1 MVSSDK
7 AANLLLALLRINSPL
22 TIIMKSLME
31 GAALSVNEWR
41 VVYTIARS
49 HPAFGASD
57 IGRRLRLPRQTIQR
71 IADDLEQRGL
81 LEFKP
86 NPDHKKAS
94 ILALSEAGRSA
105 YAAGNRRQYDIA
117 EWLSQDLSEA
127 EVATTLGVLEKL
139 ELRLGKADLEM
150 LCEGKFPPPG
160 R

>member
-7 AANLLLALLRINSPL
+7 AAALLLALLRVNSPL
-22 TIIMKSLME
+22 TIIMKALME
-31 GAALSVNEWR
+31 RVGLSVNEWR
-41 VVYTIARS
+41 VVHTIARS
-49 HPAFGASD
+49 LPTFTASD

-71 IADDLEQRGL
+71 IADDLERRGL

-94 ILALSEAGRSA
+94 ILALSEAGRTV
-105 YAAGNRRQYDIA
+105 YAAGNRRQYDVA

-139 ELRLGKADLEM
+139 EGRAGQADFDM
-150 LCEGKFPPPG
+150 LTEGKFPPPG